1 MASVSTLT
9 IPLAPGLPLVG
20 NLRPMLTAVGK
31 FFTTQ
36 YLRLGPVFRVPIL
49 NHRPLVLAGPEANAL
64 MKQRGHQLFSSRE
77 AMRDIHQV
85 LGGDNPTL
93 IELDGP
99 DHRTMR
105 AGLKEG
111 YSGRT
116 LYAQMEKLVWSQLA
130 MVRAWPRQT
139 PIPAFPYVK
148 RLVSSLLGYMATNQ
162 EPDEVMDDLIYF
174 FRALV
179 QIHIRRVWPGFM
191 QHLPRYVSSRRSV
204 LEMARRIW
212 DQHHVGGHPPRDGDF
227 VALIRR
233 FHAEHPRL
241 MSERD
246 AVASLIGPFIA
257 GMDTAASATSLLL
270 FHVLRDPELQRAVVA
285 EADLAFASGFP
296 DRDSL
301 RRMVR
306 TRWAAMEVLRLHP
319 PAPALTRT
327 TTAAFEFQG
336 YEIPKDEYCIIANTV
351 THHLPEYF
359 PDPERF
365 DVNRYA
371 PERKEHV
378 QPNAYCP
385 YGLGPHTCLGATTAD
400 LLYLVISA
408 VLFRHFHVAMQ
419 PPDQALHIVMN
430 PLPAPDDR
438 FRISV
443 TGERCPPPRSPAQA
457 AAS

>member
-1 MASVSTLT
+1 M
-9 IPLAPGLPLVG
+9 G

-36 YLRLGPVFRVPIL
+36 YLWLGPVFRVPIL
-49 NHRPLVLAGPEANAL
+49 NHRPLVLAGPEVNAL
-64 MKQRGHQLFSSRE
+64 MKRHGHRLFSSRK
-77 AMRDIHQV
+77 ALRDIHQV

-116 LYAQMEKLVWSQLA
+116 LYPQMEKLVRSQLR
-130 MVRAWPRQT
+130 MVQDWPCRT
-139 PIPAFPYVK
+139 PLPAFPHVK
-148 RLVSSLLGYMATNQ
+148 RLVSSLLGFMATNE
-162 EPDEVMDDLIYF
+162 EPNEVMDDLIYF

-179 QIHIRRVWPGFM
+179 QIHIRKVQPGFM
-191 QHLPRYVSSRRSV
+191 KHLPRYVSSRRSV

-212 DQHHVGGHPPRDGDF
+212 DQHHVSEQPPRDGDF
-227 VALIRR
+227 VALVRR

-246 AVASLIGPFIA
+246 AVAALIGPFIA
-257 GMDTAASATSLLL
+257 GMDTAASASTLLL
-270 FHVLRDPELQRAVVA
+270 FHILRDPELQRAVVA
-285 EADLAFASGFP
+285 EADLAFESGLP

-301 RRMVR
+301 RRMVQ
-306 TRWAAMEVLRLHP
+306 TRRAAMEILRLYP
-319 PAPALTRT
+319 PAVALPRT
-327 TTAAFEFQG
+327 TTAPFEFQG
-336 YEIPKDEYCIIANTV
+336 YEIPQDEYCIIANTV

-371 PERKEHV
+371 PERKEHL
-378 QPNAYCP
+378 QPNVYCP
-385 YGLGPHTCLGATTAD
+385 YGLGPHTCLGASTAD
-400 LLYLVISA
+400 LLYLVITA
-408 VLFRHFHVAMQ
+408 VLFHHFHVEMQ
-419 PPDQALHIVMN
+419 PPDQTLNIVMN

-443 TGERCPPPRSPAQA
+443 TGERHPPPQ
-457 AAS
+457 